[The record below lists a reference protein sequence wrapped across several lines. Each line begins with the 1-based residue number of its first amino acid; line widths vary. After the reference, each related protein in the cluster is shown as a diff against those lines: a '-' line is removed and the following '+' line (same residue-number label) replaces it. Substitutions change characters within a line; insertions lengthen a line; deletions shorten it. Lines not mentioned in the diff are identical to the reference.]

1 MRRPVVRGV
10 MAAFAVASLPL
21 ACGLALAAAPALVS
35 TRGLLSRL
43 SKNGHAEAEL
53 RTTLED
59 PLGGPAQQVRGKLT
73 LERPRY
79 ARLDFPSGERMTLR
93 EDGGDWLQPRTRQL
107 IRGGPDAVAEAVRWW
122 GVLLESAGDRFVERP
137 LGKGGYELRAAG
149 ADSAAAT
156 RQRVWLGADGLPSRL
171 EVVTPDGSTRTWR
184 LQNWHFGH
192 ARGRAA
198 FVLSPPTGYEVV
210 ELP

>member
-1 MRRPVVRGV
+1 MTRGTVRR
-10 MAAFAVASLPL
+10 AALVIAALL
-21 ACGLALAAAPALVS
+21 AFGPAIAAAPKLVS
-35 TRGLLSRL
+35 TRALLAKLPGGGR
-43 SKNGHAEAEL
+43 AEADL
-53 RTTLED
+53 RTTIED
-59 PLGGPAQQVRGKLT
+59 PLGGPAQDVRGKLT

-137 LGKGGYELRAAG
+137 LGKGGYELRAAD
-149 ADSAAAT
+149 ADSSSAT
-156 RQRVWLGADGLPSRL
+156 RQRVWLGGDGLPARL
-171 EVVTPDGSTRTWR
+171 EVVTPDGTTRTWR
-184 LQNWHFGH
+184 LQNWRFGH
-192 ARGRAA
+192 ARGRPA
-198 FVLSPPTGYEVV
+198 FVLAPPRGYEVV